1 MKVTKE
7 KTENSQ
13 AYLMVEMDPAE
24 VEESMDKSYRQLVQR
39 TRVPGFRLGKTPRV
53 IFERYYT
60 RQGLLD
66 KAIEELVPEAYEKA
80 IKEQEIEPIARPQI
94 EISQTE
100 PLIFKAIVPLKPTVK
115 LGDYHQL
122 RITAE
127 PAKEIGDKDIDEVI
141 EALRHQHATWE
152 PVTREVRSGDLVTI
166 DIWSEVDGKAYI
178 NQKGGQYQ
186 ATVGTTFPVPGFAEQ
201 IIGMKPEEEK
211 EFTLSFPADDP
222 RTEYAGKEGK
232 FKIRLNEIKEEK
244 LPELND
250 EFAKLINAELPTMD
264 ALRER
269 MTTNMKLRAEDDAK
283 KAYEEKVI
291 DAAVEQSQIEF
302 PEVLVDSEIHRM
314 MDQQFQT
321 RERLEAYLK
330 TTNKTEEQLHEELHN
345 TYHDTAITRVKR
357 SLLLGKIAD
366 EEKITV
372 EASEID
378 AEIEKMIQASEG
390 DRDRLKSA
398 LDTEEFR
405 ESISRT
411 LLTTKTV
418 VKLKE
423 IAGGTVETSNE
434 KEESK

>member
-24 VEESMDKSYRQLVQR
+24 VEESMEKSYRSLVQR
-39 TRVPGFRLGKTPRV
+39 TRVPGFRLGKTPRT
-53 IFERYYT
+53 IFEHYYT

-66 KAIEELVPEAYEKA
+66 KAIEDLVPQAYEKA

-94 EISQTE
+94 EITQTE
-100 PLIFKAIVPLKPTVK
+100 PLVFKAVVPLKPTVK

-127 PAKEIGDKDIDEVI
+127 PAKEIGDKDVDEVI
-141 EALRHQHATWE
+141 EELRHQHATWE
-152 PVTREVRSGDLVTI
+152 PVTREAKSGDLVTL
-166 DIWSEVDGKAYI
+166 DIWSEVESKPYI

-186 ATVGTTFPVPGFAEQ
+186 ATAGNTFPVPGFAEQ
-201 IIGMKPEEEK
+201 VIGMKSEEEK
-211 EFTLSFPADDP
+211 EFTLSFPVDDP

-232 FKIRLNEIKEEK
+232 FKVRLNEIKEEK
-244 LPELND
+244 LPDIND
-250 EFAKLINAELPTMD
+250 DFAKLVNSELTTMA

-269 MTTNMKLRAEDDAK
+269 MTTNMKLQAEDDAK
-283 KAYEEKVI
+283 KAYEDKVL
-291 DAAVEQSQIEF
+291 DAAVGQSQIEF

-345 TYHDTAITRVKR
+345 AYHDTAITRVKR
-357 SLLLGKIAD
+357 SLLMGKVSE
-366 EEKITV
+366 EEKLEV
-372 EASEID
+372 QASEID
-378 AEIEKMIQASEG
+378 VEIEKMIQASKG

-405 ESISRT
+405 ESVSRT
-411 LLTTKTV
+411 LLTTKTLE
-418 VKLKE
+418 KLKE
-423 IAGGTVETSNE
+423 IARGTVETSNE

>member
-127 PAKEIGDKDIDEVI
+127 PAKEIGDKEIDEVI

-186 ATVGTTFPVPGFAEQ
+186 ATAGTDFPVPGFAEQ

-345 TYHDTAITRVKR
+345 AYHDTAITRVKR
-357 SLLLGKIAD
+357 SLLMGTVSE
-366 EEKITV
+366 EEKLEV
-372 EASEID
+372 QASEID

-405 ESISRT
+405 ESVSRT
-411 LLTTKTV
+411 LLTTKTLE
-418 VKLKE
+418 KLKE
-423 IAGGTVETSNE
+423 IARGTVETSNE

>member
-330 TTNKTEEQLHEELHN
+330 TTNKTEEQLHEELHS

>member
-1 MKVTKE
+1 
-7 KTENSQ
+7 
-13 AYLMVEMDPAE
+13 
-24 VEESMDKSYRQLVQR
+24 
-39 TRVPGFRLGKTPRV
+39 
-53 IFERYYT
+53 
-60 RQGLLD
+60 
-66 KAIEELVPEAYEKA
+66 
-80 IKEQEIEPIARPQI
+80 
-94 EISQTE
+94 
-100 PLIFKAIVPLKPTVK
+100 
-115 LGDYHQL
+115 
-122 RITAE
+122 
-127 PAKEIGDKDIDEVI
+127 
-141 EALRHQHATWE
+141 
-152 PVTREVRSGDLVTI
+152 
-166 DIWSEVDGKAYI
+166 
-178 NQKGGQYQ
+178 
-186 ATVGTTFPVPGFAEQ
+186 
-201 IIGMKPEEEK
+201 
-211 EFTLSFPADDP
+211 
-222 RTEYAGKEGK
+222 
-232 FKIRLNEIKEEK
+232 
-244 LPELND
+244 
-250 EFAKLINAELPTMD
+250 
-264 ALRER
+264 
-269 MTTNMKLRAEDDAK
+269 
-283 KAYEEKVI
+283 
-291 DAAVEQSQIEF
+291 
-302 PEVLVDSEIHRM
+302 

-330 TTNKTEEQLHEELHN
+330 TTNKTEEQLHEELHS

>member
-13 AYLMVEMDPAE
+13 AYLLVEMEPAE
-24 VEESMDKSYRQLVQR
+24 VEESLEKSYRQLVQR

-66 KAIEELVPEAYEKA
+66 KAIEDLVPQAYEKA

-94 EISQTE
+94 EITQAE
-100 PLIFKAIVPLKPTVK
+100 PLVFKAIVPLKPTVK
-115 LGDYHQL
+115 LGDYNQL
-122 RITAE
+122 RLTAE
-127 PAKEIGDKDIDEVI
+127 PAKEVGDKDVDEVI

-152 PVTREVRSGDLVTI
+152 PVAREVQSGDLVTI
-166 DIWSEVDGKAYI
+166 DIWSEVDGKPYI

-186 ATVGTTFPVPGFAEQ
+186 ATAGSAFPMPGFAEK

-222 RTEYAGKEGK
+222 RTEYAGKEVK

-244 LPELND
+244 LSDLND
-250 EFAKLINAELPTMD
+250 DFAKLVNAELTTIA

-283 KAYEEKVI
+283 KAYEDKI
-291 DAAVEQSQIEF
+291 LDTAVSQSQIEF

-330 TTNKTEEQLHEELHN
+330 STNKTEEQLHEELHSE
-345 TYHDTAITRVKR
+345 YHDLATTRVKR
-357 SLLLGKIAD
+357 SLLLGKVAE
-366 EEKITV
+366 EEKIKV

-378 AEIEKMIQASEG
+378 TEIEKMLKASEA

-398 LDTEEFR
+398 LDTQEFR

-411 LLTTKTV
+411 LLTNKTIER
-418 VKLKE
+418 LKT
-423 IAGGTVETSNE
+423 IAGGTAETKSE

>member
-7 KTENSQ
+7 KMENSQ

-60 RQGLLD
+60 RQGLLE

-186 ATVGTTFPVPGFAEQ
+186 ATAGTAFPVPGFAEQ

-330 TTNKTEEQLHEELHN
+330 TTNKTEEQLHEELHS

>member
-60 RQGLLD
+60 RQGLLE